1 MKMFKAEMSVG
12 CVEKMCVESGKIEDK
27 FVETKISLNRLLI
40 VENLKIVEQ
49 YFPTLSGQPVIW
61 DLYFNRIF
69 NRLLKDVLKAG

>member
-1 MKMFKAEMSVG
+1 MFKAENGVYR
-12 CVEKMCVESGKIEDK
+12 VEKMCVESGKIEDK

-69 NRLLKDVLKAG
+69 NRLLKTVLKTG